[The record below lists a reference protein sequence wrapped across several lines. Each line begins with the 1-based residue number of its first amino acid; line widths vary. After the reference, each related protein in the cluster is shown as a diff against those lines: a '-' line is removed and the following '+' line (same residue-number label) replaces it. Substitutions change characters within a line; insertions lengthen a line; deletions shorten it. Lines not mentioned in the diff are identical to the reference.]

1 MNRTLRA
8 GLLVLGMMVLTGAAA
23 WMGGGGGGYGGSP
36 EYYPVTVRMWL
47 EDAFVGGIEPAA
59 PGVTPEAAVLE
70 MLAAG
75 NDLIYVGDADP
86 RCPVWTV
93 AWVSPAPGTPPG
105 AQIYNATIRCA
116 APDARPVQDAPTLK
130 NLLERAGP

>member
-1 MNRTLRA
+1 MNRVLRA
-8 GLLVLGMMVLTGAAA
+8 GLLVPGVIVLACMAA
-23 WMGGGGGGYGGSP
+23 WVGGGGGGYGGST

-47 EDAFVGGIEPAA
+47 DDAFVGGIGPAA

-70 MLAAG
+70 ILAAG
-75 NDLIYVGDADP
+75 NDMVYVDDEAP

-105 AQIYNATIRCA
+105 AQVYNATIRCMT
-116 APDARPVQDAPTLK
+116 PDAPPVPDAPTLWD
-130 NLLERAGP
+130 LLERAGP